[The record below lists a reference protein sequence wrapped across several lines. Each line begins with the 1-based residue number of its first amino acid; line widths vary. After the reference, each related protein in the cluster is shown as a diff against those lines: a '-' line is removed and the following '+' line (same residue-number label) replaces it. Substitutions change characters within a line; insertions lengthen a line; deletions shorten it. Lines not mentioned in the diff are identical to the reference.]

1 MFFSWEC
8 ALKMTKI
15 ELESPT
21 DVDTILDYENGIR
34 GGITRVMWHY
44 VKIINICMIMMKLK
58 KVHAF
63 NILILTINTDG
74 LYRNHFLDI
83 NVYAWFYFQLHK
95 NSDYPLIVD
104 VDYPEYMQSLHKDFL
119 FSPEKIVNNE
129 I

>member
-1 MFFSWEC
+1 
-8 ALKMTKI
+8 MTKI

-58 KVHAF
+58 KVNAF

-83 NVYAWFYFQLHK
+83 NVYA
-95 NSDYPLIVD
+95 
-104 VDYPEYMQSLHKDFL
+104 
-119 FSPEKIVNNE
+119 
-129 I
+129 